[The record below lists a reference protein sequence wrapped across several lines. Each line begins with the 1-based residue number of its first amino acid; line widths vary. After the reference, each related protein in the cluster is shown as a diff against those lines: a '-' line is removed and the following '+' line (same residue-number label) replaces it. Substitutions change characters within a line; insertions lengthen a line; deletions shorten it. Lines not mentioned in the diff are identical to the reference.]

1 MQVHK
6 TRMNPKEILKEVP
19 VMLQHLEEAVARQ
32 ELILKLQQQ
41 ENPPGQ
47 FNLPYITHSQQ
58 SLVKL

>member
-1 MQVHK
+1 
-6 TRMNPKEILKEVP
+6 MNPKEILKEVP